1 MQDPIQWVLGIRA
14 IKPLITIATTNDQIR
29 RLKLG
34 HVILNRSK
42 RKKTAPRQLAG
53 IQLLAAVRE
62 QESQHLGAHDR
73 K

>member
-1 MQDPIQWVLGIRA
+1 MQDSVQWVLGICA
-14 IKPLITIATTNDQIR
+14 IKPLITIAAANDQIR

-34 HVILNRSK
+34 HLILNRSQCE
-42 RKKTAPRQLAG
+42 KTEPRQLAR

-62 QESQHLGAHDR
+62 QQSQHLGAHDR